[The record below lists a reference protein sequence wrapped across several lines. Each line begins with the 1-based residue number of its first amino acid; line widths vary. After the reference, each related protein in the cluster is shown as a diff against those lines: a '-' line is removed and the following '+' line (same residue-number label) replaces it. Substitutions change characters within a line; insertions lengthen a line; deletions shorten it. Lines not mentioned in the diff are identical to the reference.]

1 MHVRPER
8 DRVSSQ
14 ADLALAGR
22 DRALPGLVSVLDAG
36 GLAREAGLDGL
47 RPAYLRYKPGT
58 SCTAGLVP
66 AAGGLGAWM
75 AVTVP
80 PARFDELARRPKWR
94 KRGAV
99 VLPERHALFVPLA
112 GDRKLRGARRLADPD
127 RRRRLLKRLGLE
139 NAHLSVLRYKPGR
152 RLVLRA
158 DGPEGPRAVIKLH
171 ARARDW
177 DAALAGA
184 RFCEAAG
191 GPAIVG
197 ISERDRAIAV
207 AWVAGDELGADAP
220 SERFRLAGLALAAA
234 HARPLAGDLRRFLP
248 PDTGT
253 AIRAIA
259 ALDPDLGAVARGL
272 PLPDLPGGAPCS
284 IHGDFSADQVV
295 VGPQGARIVDWDRAA
310 VSPPARDLGS
320 ALARLD
326 LDEIR
331 GADVAAAAHA
341 LLEGY
346 AALRPLPPRE
356 DIAAHRA
363 HALLAL
369 ATEGFRSRRPDWNAE
384 LQAVLARIAAPPS
397 LPDVSP
403 IPIAGLGPALDPDR
417 LRPVFGLPPDAPL
430 GVAPTRLKPGRRAMI
445 RVTLPDGAQA
455 LGKIRARRPD
465 RTAPALQ
472 HGLRIAGLDGRSG
485 VEVPKVIATPEGFPA
500 WFQAAVPG
508 VPLGEVLEAADGVP
522 AVERAGRALA
532 ALHAT
537 PPQTDRRWTR
547 DDELRVLE
555 KAVDSG
561 PHAHLAD
568 LVRHR
573 LASLGTAPEVGL
585 HRDFYQD
592 QVLIGADTVWLVDLD
607 LHARGDAAIDI
618 GNFLAHLTELALRRG
633 RPLAWSDRL
642 GEAFLG
648 GYASAGP
655 LPEAERTDA
664 FHWMS
669 LARHVSIAERFA
681 DRRHTIPAIA
691 ALCRARLAD
700 QRARAAM

>member
-1 MHVRPER
+1 M
-8 DRVSSQ
+8 
-14 ADLALAGR
+14 ALAGR
-22 DRALPGLVSVLDAG
+22 DRALPGLGALLDAG

-66 AAGGLGAWM
+66 EAGGLGAWM

-80 PARFDELARRPKWR
+80 PARFADLARRPKWR

-99 VLPERHALFVPLA
+99 VLPDRHALLVPLA
-112 GDRKLRGARRLADPD
+112 GDRKLRGARRLVDPD
-127 RRRRLLKRLGLE
+127 RQRRLLKRLGLE

-197 ISERDRAIAV
+197 ISDRDRAIAV
-207 AWVAGDELGADAP
+207 AWVAGDELGTAAP
-220 SERFRLAGLALAAA
+220 AERFRLAGLALAAA
-234 HARPLAGDLRRFLP
+234 HARPLAHDLRRFAP
-248 PDTGT
+248 PDTRT

-259 ALDPDLGAVARGL
+259 ALDPDLGEVVRGL
-272 PLPDLPGGAPCS
+272 PLPDLPAGAPCG

-295 VGPQGARIVDWDRAA
+295 VGPEGARIVDWDRAA
-310 VSPPARDLGS
+310 VGPPARDLGS

-326 LDEIR
+326 LDGIR
-331 GADVAAAAHA
+331 GAEVAAAAHA

-346 AALRPLPPRE
+346 ASLRPVPPAG

-369 ATEGFRSRRPDWNAE
+369 ATDGFRSRRPDWTVE
-384 LQAVLARIAAPPS
+384 MQAVLDRIAAPPFV
-397 LPDVSP
+397 PDVFPAP
-403 IPIAGLGPALDPDR
+403 IVGLGACLDPDR
-417 LRPVFGLPPDAPL
+417 LRPVFGLLPDAPI

-445 RVTLPDGAQA
+445 HVTLPDGSQA

-465 RTAPALQ
+465 PAAPALQ
-472 HGLRIAGLDGRSG
+472 YGLRMAGLDGRSG
-485 VEVPKVIATPEGFPA
+485 VEVPTVLAAPEAFPA
-500 WFQAAVPG
+500 WFQEVVPG
-508 VPLGEVLEAADGVP
+508 VPLGDLLDAADGVS

-537 PPQTDRRWTR
+537 PPQTDRRWTPE
-547 DDELRVLE
+547 DELAVLE
-555 KAVDSG
+555 KAVAG
-561 PHAHLAD
+561 GGHAGLAD
-568 LVRHR
+568 LARRR
-573 LASLGTAPEVGL
+573 LAAPGTAPEVGL

-592 QVLIGADTVWLVDLD
+592 QVLVGADRVWLVDLD
-607 LHARGDAAIDI
+607 LHARGDPAIDL

-642 GEAFLG
+642 GQTFLG
-648 GYASAGP
+648 GYASAGL
-655 LPEAERTDA
+655 LPDEERTDA
-664 FHWMS
+664 FHWVS

-681 DRRHTIPAIA
+681 DRRHTIPSIA
-691 ALCRARLAD
+691 ALCRERLAWPS
-700 QRARAAM
+700 RAGTRRPDFDSGA